1 VVKENP
7 EYMMTKEGQIVPLPS
22 VTPPAPVEPE
32 EVEEV
37 AYRPEPMPV
46 PVEPEE
52 EEEDELADLFEV
64 PQPED
69 NDMRTGHLVE
79 VPEEADFSDLI
90 EVSEAD
96 IMGDDF
102 PGTPPSTETPETRRV
117 PVKRF
122 KRTPRRYPP
131 PPTLGGVRY

>member
-1 VVKENP
+1 
-7 EYMMTKEGQIVPLPS
+7 MMTKDGQIIPIPEAE
-22 VTPPAPVEPE
+22 PEPVELGE
-32 EVEEV
+32 GAEVGYQPV
-37 AYRPEPMPV
+37 PEP
-46 PVEPEE
+46 EPEP

-69 NDMRTGHLVE
+69 NDMRTDHLVE
-79 VPEEADFSDLI
+79 VPKEEDFSDLV

-102 PGTPPSTETPETRRV
+102 PGTPPSSEE
-117 PVKRF
+117 PVQRPRPVRQF

-131 PPTLGGVRY
+131 PPTTMGGVRH